1 VLTVGDDQHGQQGGR
16 ARGPQSGAGDV
27 EERGHGRRD
36 GGLLVGNSGGDVAPG
51 LQLVRVPPLV
61 RHDPRRQAQVAGIVK
76 PPLPLTISRN
86 PKLFLRML
94 TKQVIPFRW

>member
-1 VLTVGDDQHGQQGGR
+1 MDNKVAEPEVLRAELETLKSVGT
-16 ARGPQSGAGDV
+16 
-27 EERGHGRRD
+27 D
-36 GGLLVGNSGGDVAPG
+36 GVMVDCSW
-51 LQLVRVPPLV
+51 VPPLV